1 MFAQFDICDFC
12 PRSLS
17 QLQQHNFDW
26 FDAIL
31 EDVYDELPKW
41 NNALFDAQ
49 RRIASEDEGFLEEG
63 YQIKV
68 HCHVRF
74 VRLPPGDL
82 RFKLPF
88 PNPDQ
93 IGLFREIKGTV
104 VRMSQM
110 KLLEMKREF
119 ICSKCRT
126 TIEIEADYSLMYRFE
141 VPKSC
146 SVADC
151 KGSMH
156 QKSEDPLPQH
166 CVNYQELKI
175 QEALSEKNI
184 PPTLNV
190 TLDSDLVDSCQPG
203 DCVTIW

>member
-1 MFAQFDICDFC
+1 MLHI
-12 PRSLS
+12 RHVHSLS
-17 QLQQHNFDW
+17 QLQQHNLNW
-26 FDAIL
+26 FLAIL
-31 EDVYDELPKW
+31 DDVYTELPKW
-41 NNALFDAQ
+41 DAALLAAQ
-49 RRIASEDEGFLEEG
+49 KAIASEDEGFLEEG

-74 VRLPPGDL
+74 VRLPPSDP

-88 PNPDQ
+88 PNADQ
-93 IGLFREIKGTV
+93 VGMFREIKGTV
-104 VRMSQM
+104 VRMTQM

-119 ICSKCRT
+119 ICTKCHKV
-126 TIEIEADYSLMYRFE
+126 IEVEADYSLMYRFE
-141 VPKSC
+141 VPKNC
-146 SVADC
+146 AMNDC
-151 KGSMH
+151 KGNMY
-156 QKSEDPLPQH
+156 QKNADPLPQY